1 MKSIVPFF
9 LICCC
14 VFIISSFKQINT
26 EQDTNAT
33 TSIYPIISPSVYGVF
48 VGRTPCQ
55 EFLKEFNLAERAA
68 CTKRKMGVILYEDA
82 VTHQPTVYETWG
94 MDKLTGKGKWHILQG
109 AASDPQAVVFQLDL
123 GADKFMYLLK
133 GDENVLFI
141 LDKNKH
147 FLIGNA
153 DHSYT
158 LNREGNKIP
167 WEQELYLINKGS
179 SN

>member
-1 MKSIVPFF
+1 MKNVVPLF
-9 LICCC
+9 LICVC
-14 VFIISSFKQINT
+14 VVIISSFTQLNS

-33 TSIYPIISPSVYGVF
+33 TSISPIANSAVYGVF

-55 EFLKEFNLAERAA
+55 EFLKEFNLGERAA
-68 CTKRKMGVILYEDA
+68 CTKRKLGMILYEDA

-109 AASDPQAVVFQLDL
+109 TATDPQAVVFQLDL
-123 GADKFMYLLK
+123 GANTFMYLLK

-141 LDKNKH
+141 LDKNRN

>member
-1 MKSIVPFF
+1 MKSIVSFF
-9 LICCC
+9 LICFC
-14 VFIISSFKQINT
+14 VFISSSFTQINS
-26 EQDTNAT
+26 EQDSNAT
-33 TSIYPIISPSVYGVF
+33 TSKTSSAVYGVF

-55 EFLKEFNLAERAA
+55 EFLKEFNLEERAA

-82 VTHQPTVYETWG
+82 VTHTPTVYETWG
-94 MDKLTGKGKWHILQG
+94 MDKLTGKGKWHISQG
-109 AASDPQAVVFQLDL
+109 TSTDPQAVVFKLDL
-123 GADKFMYLLK
+123 GVDTFMYLLK

-141 LDKNKH
+141 LDKNKN

-179 SN
+179 SE